1 LTDYGG
7 DEKDWRLLAE
17 LDMPEPH
24 ASLHTLVERLR
35 GGTDV
40 AGEVQAAVPH
50 DVVVTHDGNEL
61 FAYAADQSLLAT
73 ARHALE
79 GTLRQDHITARIRVS
94 HWDDDLD
101 DWRQTDPLPS
111 AQEQRTQ
118 AVDKHSAQ
126 ELETRTVVASAGKL
140 VRREFEQSLR
150 AWAQRLG
157 VECEVVDSPHLLS
170 TQIGFTVTGPR
181 RKVQEFVQ
189 GVKAEETASIRIE
202 RNVLLSQI

>member
-7 DEKDWRLLAE
+7 DEKDWRLLAD
-17 LDMPEPH
+17 LDIPEPH

-35 GGTDV
+35 GRDV
-40 AGEVQAAVPH
+40 AGEVRAVAPH
-50 DVVVTHDGNEL
+50 DVVITHDGNEL
-61 FAYAADQSLLAT
+61 FAYAADAALLAA

-79 GTLRQDHITARIRVS
+79 DTLRQDGIAARIRVS

-101 DWRQTDPLPS
+101 DWRQTDPAPS
-111 AQEQRTQ
+111 ADEQSTQ
-118 AVDKHSAQ
+118 AVAERSAR
-126 ELETRTVVASAGKL
+126 ELETRTVVASAGNL
-140 VRREFEQSLR
+140 VRGEFEQSLR
-150 AWAQRLG
+150 EWAQRLG

-189 GVKAEETASIRIE
+189 GVKAEELASIRIE
-202 RNVLLSQI
+202 RSVMLSQI

>member
-7 DEKDWRLLAE
+7 DEKDWRLLAD
-17 LDMPEPH
+17 LDMPEPQ

-35 GGTDV
+35 GKDV
-40 AGEVQAAVPH
+40 ASEVRAVAPH
-50 DVVVTHDGNEL
+50 DVVITHDGNQL
-61 FAYAADQSLLAT
+61 FAYAADAALLAA

-79 GTLRQDHITARIRVS
+79 DTMRRDSITARIRVS

-101 DWRQTDPLPS
+101 DWRQTDPAPG
-111 AQEQRTQ
+111 AEEQRTQ
-118 AVDKHSAQ
+118 AVAEHSAQ

-140 VRREFEQSLR
+140 VRGEFEQSLR
-150 AWAQRLG
+150 EWAQRLG

-170 TQIGFTVTGPR
+170 TQIAFTVTGPR

-189 GVKAEETASIRIE
+189 GVKAEENATIRAE
-202 RNVLLSQI
+202 RAVMLSPL